1 MGNKRTGVTKG
12 SGSSIVLTFTY
23 QGVPLKERIK
33 TRGKPTS
40 ADLEAGR
47 NKRQQIIYAIRE
59 GTFDYATT
67 FPNSKNRFKFQ
78 LGSTTKFG
86 KFLEQW
92 NEKHIKENDLKDSTV
107 ATNTRIVNRINKT
120 LGTKYLLEIDE
131 KTIRE
136 FIKSK
141 GAAKKT
147 INNYLSIL
155 RPALNEARYQ
165 GLINESPLRDMK
177 PIKGKKSKAKT
188 KVDPCSYNEI
198 IKILGNCS
206 GQIQNIFR
214 FAFWTGVRPSELIE
228 LRWDDIKDD
237 KIWISRIRTDH
248 SNKPEEPKT
257 AAGYRTLKILPEV
270 KKALDSQKKYTGVVD
285 EHIFFNPNTNE
296 KWGCPQTYAAH
307 WEKNIKSS
315 GVRYRYCYQTR
326 HTFATMMLTAGENLM
341 WVSNQMGHDS
351 TKETLDT
358 YARWIDSNDSEVG
371 MKATEAY
378 KISKNK

>member
-1 MGNKRTGVTKG
+1 MGNKRTGVSIG

-23 QGVPLKERIK
+23 QNYKCRERIS
-33 TRGKPTS
+33 TRGRPTS

-47 NKRQQIIYAIRE
+47 KKREQIIYAIE
-59 GTFDYATT
+59 DGTFNYSTT
-67 FPNSKNRFKFQ
+67 FPDSKRRHVFQ
-78 LGSTTKFG
+78 LGSSTKFG
-86 KFLEQW
+86 KFLERW

-120 LGTKYLLEIDE
+120 LGKKYLLDIDE
-131 KTIRE
+131 RTIRE

-147 INNYLSIL
+147 ISNYLSIF

-188 KVDPCSYNEI
+188 KVDPFSYNEI
-198 IKILGNCS
+198 SKIIDSCGK
-206 GQIQNIFR
+206 GQVQNIFR
-214 FAFWTGVRPSELIE
+214 FAFWTGLRPSELIE
-228 LRWDDIKDD
+228 LRWDDIRDGKV
-237 KIWISRIRTDH
+237 WISRIRTDH
-248 SNKPEEPKT
+248 STEPEVPKT
-257 AAGYRTLKILPEV
+257 LAGYRTLKILPEV
-270 KKALDSQKKYTGVVD
+270 KKALNSQKKYTGEID
-285 EHIFFNPNTNE
+285 EHIFFNPNTN
-296 KWGCPQTYAAH
+296 KAWGCPSTYGDH
-307 WEKNIKSS
+307 WIRNINKS

-341 WVSNQMGHDS
+341 WVSTQMGHDS

-358 YARWIDSNDSEVG
+358 YARWHEDNDSEVG
-371 MKATEAY
+371 MKATEAF
-378 KISKNK
+378 KLHQK